1 MTKTNQKLD
10 SNRPVRILSAPL
22 GNLLKISFAMSA
34 AAVAW
39 ACIAKVP
46 WQVDGLAVVTPPGG
60 ISVVYPKA
68 DGTLIYIR
76 NEQGRITSNEQG
88 AKIIEKVQYFIT
100 SGGNEFY
107 KNSQIYVN
115 NPMTTIN
122 RLENLMNE
130 YSSIVSMNYEGGEML
145 FGNRAVFKSESP
157 YLKKG
162 DIIAYIKNPT
172 RRVSIMNKATDA
184 RSKLETLRR
193 NMLSYRSQSNTYKKR
208 LKKLEI
214 NYNNVAKYYELNKN
228 FQETLKRL
236 NTAGY
241 VPKNTYISGIG
252 STANYISLGESYLQ
266 QGQQL
271 TIELNNTEN
280 RMNEAINDI
289 IKTITQLRNE
299 INEYIEKSY
308 LFMPQNGYLIEFSA
322 VNQTLTNDRMP
333 AFEYSD
339 RPPELPEYT
348 YAFFG
353 TQQAA
358 QVFPGM
364 KILAT
369 PYGIS
374 RSQYGGIKGYV
385 VSIDKNPASQG
396 SINNVS
402 GSSRI
407 AKTFVEN
414 LQIPYRV
421 LIKLEKNKDINLNQ
435 CQKNI
440 KSNINITS
448 MNAKKTL
455 GLYSCYKW
463 NSGAI
468 PPFPVKLG
476 NILSIQATTT
486 EYTPLQLMIPK
497 LRTFIGLETD
507 APVIKGNQ
515 K

>member
-1 MTKTNQKLD
+1 MTKTNQKVD
-10 SNRPVRILSAPL
+10 SNRPTRILSVPL
-22 GNLLKISFAMSA
+22 GNLLKISLAMSA
-34 AAVAW
+34 GAVAW

-46 WQVDGLAVVTPPGG
+46 WQVDGLAAVTPPGG
-60 ISVVYPKA
+60 ISTVKPQA

-76 NEQGRITSNEQG
+76 NEQGKIKGNEE
-88 AKIIEKVQYFIT
+88 AVKIIGKVQHFLT
-100 SGGNEFY
+100 GGVSEFY
-107 KNSQIYVN
+107 ENSQNFVN
-115 NPMTTIN
+115 NPLTTIN
-122 RLENLMNE
+122 GLQSLMNE
-130 YSSIVSMNYEGGEML
+130 YTSIVSASYDAREMT
-145 FGNRAVFKSESP
+145 FGNRAVFKSEYP

-162 DIIAYIKNPT
+162 DIIAFIKSPI
-172 RRVSIMNKATDA
+172 RKVSIINKATDA

-193 NMLSYRSQSNTYKKR
+193 SILTYQSQLNSYKKR

-214 NYNNVAKYYELNKN
+214 AYNNVAKYYELNNN

-252 STANYISLGESYLQ
+252 STSNFISLGEAYLQ
-266 QGQQL
+266 QGQQI

-280 RMNEAINDI
+280 RKNEAINDI
-289 IKTITQLRNE
+289 IKAITQLRND

-308 LFMPQNGYLIEFSA
+308 VFMPQNGYLTKFSS
-322 VNQTLTNDRMP
+322 VNSTFTNKDTP
-333 AFEYSD
+333 VFEYSD
-339 RPPELPEYT
+339 QSPDLPVYI

-374 RSQYGGIKGYV
+374 RSQYGGIKGNV
-385 VSIDKNPASQG
+385 VSIDESPVSQAS
-396 SINNVS
+396 IANVS

-407 AKTFVEN
+407 AASFIEN

-421 LIKLEKNKDINLNQ
+421 LIKLEKYNDINLNQ
-435 CQKNI
+435 CQRDI
-440 KSNINITS
+440 IH
-448 MNAKKTL
+448 
-455 GLYSCYKW
+455 CYKW

-476 NILSIQATTT
+476 NILAIQATTT

-497 LRTFIGLETD
+497 LRMFLGLETD
-507 APVIKGNQ
+507 APGIKGNQ

>member
-1 MTKTNQKLD
+1 MTKINQKVD

-22 GNLLKISFAMSA
+22 GNLLKISLAMSA

-60 ISVVYPKA
+60 ISTVYPQA

-76 NEQGRITSNEQG
+76 NEQGRITANEQS
-88 AKIIEKVQYFIT
+88 AKIIGKVQYFLT
-100 SGGNEFY
+100 SGANEFD
-107 KNSQIYVN
+107 KNSQNFAN
-115 NPMTTIN
+115 NPVTTIN
-122 RLENLMNE
+122 GLESLMNE
-130 YSSIVSMNYEGGEML
+130 YTSIASNSYEGGELL
-145 FGNRAVFKSESP
+145 FGNRAVFNSNSP

-162 DIIAYIKNPT
+162 DIIAFIKNPI
-172 RRVSIMNKATDA
+172 RKVSIINKATDA

-193 NMLSYRSQSNTYKKR
+193 TMLTYRSQSNSYKKR

-214 NYNNVAKYYELNKN
+214 AYNNVAKYYELNNN

-236 NTAGY
+236 HTAGY

-308 LFMPQNGYLIEFSA
+308 VFMPENGYLTEFSS
-322 VNQTLTNDRMP
+322 VNLTFTNKNMP
-333 AFEYSD
+333 VFEYSD
-339 RPPELPEYT
+339 RSPELPEYT

-374 RSQYGGIKGYV
+374 RSQYGGIKGNV
-385 VSIDKNPASQG
+385 VSIDESPASQA
-396 SINNVS
+396 SIANVS

-407 AKTFVEN
+407 AASFVEN

-421 LIKLEKNKDINLNQ
+421 LIKLEKNKDINRNQ

-440 KSNINITS
+440 I
-448 MNAKKTL
+448 
-455 GLYSCYKW
+455 SCYKW

-476 NILSIQATTT
+476 NILAIQATTT

-497 LRTFIGLETD
+497 LRAFLGLETD
-507 APVIKGNQ
+507 APGIKGNQ

>member
-1 MTKTNQKLD
+1 MTKTNQPVD

-22 GNLLKISFAMSA
+22 GNLLKISLAMSA

-60 ISVVYPKA
+60 ISTVYPQA
-68 DGTLIYIR
+68 DGTLIYLR
-76 NEQGRITSNEQG
+76 NERGRIVTNEES
-88 AKIIEKVQYFIT
+88 AKIIEKVQYFLNN
-100 SGGNEFY
+100 GANEFY
-107 KNSQIYVN
+107 KNSQDFVN
-115 NPMTTIN
+115 NPVTTIN
-122 RLENLMNE
+122 GLESLMNE
-130 YSSIVSMNYEGGEML
+130 YTSIVSKSYEGEELL
-145 FGNRAVFKSESP
+145 FGNRAVFNSNYP

-162 DIIAYIKNPT
+162 DIIAFIKNPI
-172 RRVSIMNKATDA
+172 RKISIINKATDA

-193 NMLSYRSQSNTYKKR
+193 TMLTYRSQSNSYKKR

-214 NYNNVAKYYELNKN
+214 NYNNVAKYYELNNN

-252 STANYISLGESYLQ
+252 STTNFISLGDSYLQ

-289 IKTITQLRNE
+289 IKSITQLRNE

-308 LFMPQNGYLIEFSA
+308 VFMPKNGYLTEYSS
-322 VNQTLTNDRMP
+322 VNLTFTNKNTP
-333 AFEYSD
+333 VFEYSD
-339 RPPELPEYT
+339 QSPELPEYT

-364 KILAT
+364 KVLAT

-385 VSIDKNPASQG
+385 ISIDESPASQG
-396 SINNVS
+396 SIANVS

-407 AKTFVEN
+407 AATFVEN

-421 LIKLEKNKDINLNQ
+421 LIKLEKNKNTNRNQ

-440 KSNINITS
+440 I
-448 MNAKKTL
+448 
-455 GLYSCYKW
+455 SCYKW

-476 NILSIQATTT
+476 NILAIQATTT

-497 LRTFIGLETD
+497 LRTFLGLETD
-507 APVIKGNQ
+507 APGIKGNQ

>member
-1 MTKTNQKLD
+1 MTKTNQPVD

-22 GNLLKISFAMSA
+22 GNLLKISLAMSA

-60 ISVVYPKA
+60 ISTVYPQA
-68 DGTLIYIR
+68 DGTLIYLR
-76 NEQGRITSNEQG
+76 NEQGRIVTNEES
-88 AKIIEKVQYFIT
+88 AKIIGKVQYFLT
-100 SGGNEFY
+100 SGVNEFY
-107 KNSQIYVN
+107 KNSQDFVN
-115 NPMTTIN
+115 NPVTTIN
-122 RLENLMNE
+122 GLENLMNE
-130 YSSIVSMNYEGGEML
+130 YTSIASKSYEGGELL
-145 FGNRAVFKSESP
+145 FGNRAVFDSNYP
-157 YLKKG
+157 YLIKG
-162 DIIAYIKNPT
+162 DIIAFIKNPI
-172 RRVSIMNKATDA
+172 RKINIINKATDA

-193 NMLSYRSQSNTYKKR
+193 TMLTYRSQSNSYKKR

-214 NYNNVAKYYELNKN
+214 NYNNVAKYYELNNN

-252 STANYISLGESYLQ
+252 STANFISLGESYLQ

-308 LFMPQNGYLIEFSA
+308 VFMPENGYLTEYSSI
-322 VNQTLTNDRMP
+322 NLTFTNKNTP
-333 AFEYSD
+333 VFEYSD
-339 RPPELPEYT
+339 RSPELPEYT

-364 KILAT
+364 RVLAT

-374 RSQYGGIKGYV
+374 RSQYGGIKGSV
-385 VSIDKNPASQG
+385 VSIDESPASQG
-396 SINNVS
+396 SIANVS

-407 AKTFVEN
+407 AASFVEN

-421 LIKLEKNKDINLNQ
+421 LIKLEKNKNINRNQ

-440 KSNINITS
+440 I
-448 MNAKKTL
+448 
-455 GLYSCYKW
+455 SCYKW

-476 NILSIQATTT
+476 NILAIQATTT

-497 LRTFIGLETD
+497 LRTFLGLETD
-507 APVIKGNQ
+507 APGIKGDQ

>member
-1 MTKTNQKLD
+1 MTKINQKVD

-22 GNLLKISFAMSA
+22 GNLLKISLAMSA

-60 ISVVYPKA
+60 ISTVYPQA

-76 NEQGRITSNEQG
+76 NEQGRITANEQS
-88 AKIIEKVQYFIT
+88 AKIIGKVQYFLT
-100 SGGNEFY
+100 SGANEFD
-107 KNSQIYVN
+107 KNSQNFAN
-115 NPMTTIN
+115 NPVTTIN
-122 RLENLMNE
+122 GLESLMNE
-130 YSSIVSMNYEGGEML
+130 YTSIASNSYEGGELL
-145 FGNRAVFKSESP
+145 FGNRAVFNSNSP

-162 DIIAYIKNPT
+162 DIIAFIKNPI
-172 RRVSIMNKATDA
+172 RKVSIINKATDA

-193 NMLSYRSQSNTYKKR
+193 TMLTYRSQSNSYKKR

-214 NYNNVAKYYELNKN
+214 AYNNVAKYYELNNN

-236 NTAGY
+236 HTAGY

-308 LFMPQNGYLIEFSA
+308 VFMPENGYLTEFSS
-322 VNQTLTNDRMP
+322 VNLTFTNKNMP
-333 AFEYSD
+333 VFEYSD
-339 RPPELPEYT
+339 RSPELPEYT

-374 RSQYGGIKGYV
+374 RSQYGGIKGNV
-385 VSIDKNPASQG
+385 VSIDESPASQA
-396 SINNVS
+396 SIANVS

-407 AKTFVEN
+407 AASFVEN

-421 LIKLEKNKDINLNQ
+421 LIKLEKNKHINRNQ

-440 KSNINITS
+440 I
-448 MNAKKTL
+448 
-455 GLYSCYKW
+455 SCYKW

-476 NILSIQATTT
+476 NILAIQATTT

-497 LRTFIGLETD
+497 LRAFLGLETD
-507 APVIKGNQ
+507 APGIKGNQ

>member
-1 MTKTNQKLD
+1 MNKTNQPVN

-22 GNLLKISFAMSA
+22 GNLLKISLAISA

-46 WQVDGLAVVTPPGG
+46 SQVDGLAAVTPPGG
-60 ISVVYPKA
+60 VSSIYPQD
-68 DGTLIYIR
+68 DGTLIYLR
-76 NEQGRITSNEQG
+76 NEQGRITANEES
-88 AKIIEKVQYFIT
+88 AKTIGKVEHFLT
-100 SGGNEFY
+100 SGVNEYY
-107 KNSQIYVN
+107 KNIQSLEN
-115 NPMTTIN
+115 NPITTIN
-122 RLENLMNE
+122 GLQSLIND
-130 YSSIVSMNYEGGEML
+130 YTSIAFASYEGESKL
-145 FGNRAVFKSESP
+145 FGNRAAFSSNYP

-162 DIIAYIKNPT
+162 DIIAFIKNPI
-172 RRVSIMNKATDA
+172 RKVSIMNNATDA

-193 NMLSYRSQSNTYKKR
+193 TMLTYRSQSNSYKKR

-214 NYNNVAKYYELNKN
+214 AYNNVAKYYELNNN
-228 FQETLKRL
+228 FKETLQRL
-236 NTAGY
+236 NAAGY
-241 VPKNTYISGIG
+241 VPTNTYISGIG
-252 STANYISLGESYLQ
+252 STANFISLGESYLQ

-280 RMNEAINDI
+280 KINEAINDI
-289 IKTITQLRNE
+289 KKTITQLRNE

-308 LFMPQNGYLIEFSA
+308 VFMPENGYLTEFSS
-322 VNQTLTNDRMP
+322 VNLTYTNKSTP
-333 AFEYSD
+333 VFEYSVD
-339 RPPELPEYT
+339 SPELPEYT

-364 KILAT
+364 KIIAT

-374 RSQYGGIKGYV
+374 RSQYGGIKGSV
-385 VSIDKNPASQG
+385 ISIDESPAANA
-396 SINNVS
+396 SIANVS

-407 AKTFVEN
+407 AATFIEN

-421 LIKLEKNKDINLNQ
+421 LIKLEKSKDINRKH

-440 KSNINITS
+440 ID
-448 MNAKKTL
+448 
-455 GLYSCYKW
+455 CYKW

-476 NILSIQATTT
+476 NILAIQATTI

-497 LRTFIGLETD
+497 LRTFFGLETD
-507 APVIKGNQ
+507 APGIKGNQ

>member
-1 MTKTNQKLD
+1 MTNLNKKTD
-10 SNRPVRILSAPL
+10 FNRPVRILSAPL
-22 GNLLKISFAMSA
+22 GNLLKISLAMSA

-60 ISVVYPKA
+60 ISAVYTQA
-68 DGTLIYIR
+68 DGTLIYLR
-76 NEQGRITSNEQG
+76 NEQGRIVTNEES
-88 AKIIEKVQYFIT
+88 AKIIGKVQYFLT
-100 SGGNEFY
+100 RGVNEFY
-107 KNSQIYVN
+107 TNSQDFVN
-115 NPMTTIN
+115 NPLTTIN
-122 RLENLMNE
+122 GLENLMNE
-130 YSSIVSMNYEGGEML
+130 YTSIVSQSYEGGELL
-145 FGNRAVFKSESP
+145 FGNRAVFDSNSP
-157 YLKKG
+157 YLIKG
-162 DIIAYIKNPT
+162 DIIAFIKNPI
-172 RRVSIMNKATDA
+172 RKINIINKATDA

-193 NMLSYRSQSNTYKKR
+193 TMLTYRSQSNSYKKR

-214 NYNNVAKYYELNKN
+214 NYNNVAKYYELNNN

-252 STANYISLGESYLQ
+252 STANFISLGESYLQ

-308 LFMPQNGYLIEFSA
+308 VFMPENGYLTEYSSI
-322 VNQTLTNDRMP
+322 NLTFTNKNTP
-333 AFEYSD
+333 VFEYSD
-339 RPPELPEYT
+339 RSPELPEYT

-364 KILAT
+364 RILAT

-374 RSQYGGIKGYV
+374 RSQYGGIKGSV
-385 VSIDKNPASQG
+385 VSIDESPASQG
-396 SINNVS
+396 SIANVS

-407 AKTFVEN
+407 AASFVEN

-421 LIKLEKNKDINLNQ
+421 LIKLEKNKNINRNQ

-440 KSNINITS
+440 I
-448 MNAKKTL
+448 
-455 GLYSCYKW
+455 SCYKW

-476 NILSIQATTT
+476 NILAIQATTT

-497 LRTFIGLETD
+497 LRTFLGLETD
-507 APVIKGNQ
+507 APGIKGDQ